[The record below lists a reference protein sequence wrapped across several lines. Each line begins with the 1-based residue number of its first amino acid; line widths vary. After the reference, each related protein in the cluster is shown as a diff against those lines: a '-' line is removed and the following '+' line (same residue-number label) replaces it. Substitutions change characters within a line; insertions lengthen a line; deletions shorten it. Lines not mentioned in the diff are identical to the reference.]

1 MTNINN
7 LKKPKGTT
15 KKKYLTNKELLAE
28 IERCH
33 LKAEMT
39 NEFAKM
45 IMMLCHR
52 YSQRGEY
59 VNYSY
64 NDDMQAF
71 ALMTVCKVWRSFDP
85 AKSQNPFAYF
95 TQTIKHAFFQF
106 LNSERKQRDT
116 RDALLVEQGDNP
128 SHTYSE
134 SDGDDYNFYDTGYY
148 ESRYQNDY
156 DGGGSSGY

>member
-1 MTNINN
+1 MD
-7 LKKPKGTT
+7 KKKVKGTT
-15 KKKYLTNKELLAE
+15 KKKYLTNKELLLE

-33 LKAEMT
+33 QKGDMT

-64 NDDMQAF
+64 NEDMQSF
-71 ALMTVCKVWRSFDP
+71 ALLTVCKVWRSFDP
-85 AKSQNPFAYF
+85 SKSQNPFAYF
-95 TQTIKHAFFQF
+95 TQTIKHAFFQY
-106 LNSERKQRDT
+106 LNTERKHRDT

-128 SHTYSE
+128 SFTYME
-134 SDGDDYNFYDTGYY
+134 SDDNDYNYYDTGYY
-148 ESRYQNDY
+148 DNYNGSGSES
-156 DGGGSSGY
+156 